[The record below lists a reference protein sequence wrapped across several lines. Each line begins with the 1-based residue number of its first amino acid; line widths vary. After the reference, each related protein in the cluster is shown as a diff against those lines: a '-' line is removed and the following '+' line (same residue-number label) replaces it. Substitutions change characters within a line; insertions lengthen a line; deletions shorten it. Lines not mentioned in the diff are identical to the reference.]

1 MKLLK
6 ANINI
11 VDRTPIIPVL
21 SNQGIALSL
30 NSPPLLYCIAISITI
45 ITRKCM
51 AYWLF
56 KTEPDAFSIGD
67 LNSRPDQTEPWDGVR
82 NYQARNFLRDK
93 VAVGDQ
99 VFIYHSSCKI
109 VGIAGV
115 AEVVKAGY
123 PDETQ
128 FNPESNYYDPKS
140 TRENP
145 RWFRVDV
152 KFVEKF
158 ESVLPLSVIKAMP
171 NITEIGLVKKGG
183 RLSIMPVEET
193 EWQQLYTTAKMN

>member
-56 KTEPDAFSIGD
+56 KTEPDAFSIDD

-82 NYQARNFLRDK
+82 NYQARNFL
-93 VAVGDQ
+93 Q
-99 VFIYHSSCKI
+99 SLNSMTFLF
-109 VGIAGV
+109 
-115 AEVVKAGY
+115 
-123 PDETQ
+123 PP
-128 FNPESNYYDPKS
+128 NS
-140 TRENP
+140 TCC
-145 RWFRVDV
+145 
-152 KFVEKF
+152 
-158 ESVLPLSVIKAMP
+158 S
-171 NITEIGLVKKGG
+171 LV
-183 RLSIMPVEET
+183 
-193 EWQQLYTTAKMN
+193 